1 MSGASWVVM
10 IAGWAAVV
18 GLAIWT
24 VCRLF
29 PAQPDRD
36 AFTILDAR
44 LASGEIDM
52 DSYQRLHDLLENR
65 SQVRT
70 EGLR

>member
-1 MSGASWVVM
+1 MSAASWVVM
-10 IAGWAAVV
+10 IAGWAAVA

-29 PAQPDRD
+29 PAQRDRD
-36 AFTILDAR
+36 AHAILDAR

-52 DSYQRLHDLLENR
+52 DSYQRMRDLLGNH
-65 SQVRT
+65 SQIRT